1 VDLADFDHNA
11 VFASFLAE
19 SEEGL
24 DLMEQALLH
33 MESNPSEPEV
43 LHNIFRVAHSLKG
56 NAASL
61 ELNELAGFAHVV
73 EDLLEVFRGQMAA
86 PGPELISLLLKAVDE
101 LRGMVA
107 SSFTA
112 PQGLTFEQQELRKK
126 IAVEVVKRSKRVVT
140 AGAVSGDSAVAVKPD
155 ALPANHR
162 TLRADVGKLDHML
175 NLTGE
180 IVIAQGRLRRMIER
194 LDTEPGREILEMHR
208 EAERLYMELQNEV
221 MSIRMVPVGPLFRQL
236 IRTVRDLAKSH
247 GKLARLEVVGGDVE
261 VDTTVLEQLK
271 DPLLHLVR
279 NAIDHGLEKPAVR
292 QSQGKNPCGVIR
304 LTAAHSG
311 GNIIV
316 KMQDDGSGFDRKR
329 ILEKAR
335 RLGLWSGK
343 DELRDQDVCHLV
355 LQPGFST
362 AESVTDLSGR
372 GVGLDVVRRNI
383 DSIRGTVEIS
393 SPAGK
398 GSTVTIRLPLTL
410 AIIEGFQVKVG
421 AETFIVPLE
430 HVTECMELPAQSGAD
445 PRNIDSRNHDSSN
458 QDSSNQDSRNYDSRN
473 QEASGVLS
481 LRGAALPYVRL
492 RRVFRLSGQPAKREN
507 IVVVK
512 INEFHAGI
520 AVDELLG
527 GMQTV
532 VKPLGRALRT
542 VPGIAGS
549 TVLGD
554 GRVGLILD
562 VPGLLRGLMH
572 SALQAQA

>member
-1 VDLADFDHNA
+1 MDLADFDRHA

-24 DLMEQALLH
+24 DLMEQALLQ
-33 MESNPSEPEV
+33 MESNPAEPEV

-61 ELNELAGFAHVV
+61 ELNDLAGFAHVV
-73 EDLLEVFRGQMAA
+73 EDLLEIFRGQKAV
-86 PGPELISLLLKAVDE
+86 PSPELISLLLKAVDE

-107 SSFTA
+107 NAASG
-112 PQGLTFEQQELRKK
+112 PQSQTREQQELRKK
-126 IAVEVVKRSKRVVT
+126 IALQVEKRSKRVVN
-140 AGAVSGDSAVAVKPD
+140 AGVVSGDSAVPVKPD
-155 ALPANHR
+155 LPPAAQR
-162 TLRADVGKLDHML
+162 TLRAEVGKLDHML

-180 IVIAQGRLRRMIER
+180 IVVAQGRLRRMIER
-194 LDTEPGREILEMHR
+194 LNTEQGRAILEMHR

-247 GKLARLEVVGGDVE
+247 GKLARLEVVGGEVE
-261 VDTTVLEQLK
+261 VDTTVFEQLK

-279 NAIDHGLEKPAVR
+279 NAIDHGLENPAVR

-316 KMQDDGSGFDRKR
+316 QMQDDGAGFDRKL
-329 ILEKAR
+329 ILDKAR

-343 DELRDQDVCHLV
+343 EELRDQDVYDLV

-393 SPAGK
+393 STAGK
-398 GSTVTIRLPLTL
+398 GSVVTIRLPLTL
-410 AIIEGFQVKVG
+410 AIIEGFQVRVG
-421 AETFIVPLE
+421 AETFVVPLE
-430 HVTECMELPAQSGAD
+430 HVTECMELPAQSGM
-445 PRNIDSRNHDSSN
+445 DSRNL
-458 QDSSNQDSRNYDSRN
+458 
-473 QEASGVLS
+473 ETSGVLS
-481 LRGAALPYVRL
+481 LRGRALPYVRL
-492 RRVFRLSGQPAKREN
+492 RRVFSLSGQPAKREN
-507 IVVVK
+507 IMVVK

-532 VKPLGRALRT
+532 VKPLGRALRA

-562 VPGLLRGLMH
+562 VPGLLRGVMH
-572 SALQAQA
+572 TALQAQA

>member
-1 VDLADFDHNA
+1 LDLADFDRHA

-24 DLMEQALLH
+24 DLMEQALLQ
-33 MESNPSEPEV
+33 MESNPAEPEV

-61 ELNELAGFAHVV
+61 ELNDLAGFAHVV
-73 EDLLEVFRGQMAA
+73 EDLLEIFRGQKAV
-86 PGPELISLLLKAVDE
+86 PSPELISLLLKAVDE

-107 SSFTA
+107 NAASA
-112 PQGLTFEQQELRKK
+112 PQSLTPEQQELRKK
-126 IAVEVVKRSKRVVT
+126 IALQVEKRSKRVVN
-140 AGAVSGDSAVAVKPD
+140 AGVVSGDSTAAVRPD
-155 ALPANHR
+155 LLPAAQR
-162 TLRADVGKLDHML
+162 TLRAEVGKLDHML

-194 LDTEPGREILEMHR
+194 LNTEQGRAILEMHR

-247 GKLARLEVVGGDVE
+247 GKLARLEVVGGEVE
-261 VDTTVLEQLK
+261 VDTTVFEQLK

-279 NAIDHGLEKPAVR
+279 NAIDHGLENPAVR

-316 KMQDDGSGFDRKR
+316 QMQDDGAGFDRKL
-329 ILEKAR
+329 ILDKAH

-343 DELRDQDVCHLV
+343 EELRDQDVYDLV

-393 SPAGK
+393 STAGK
-398 GSTVTIRLPLTL
+398 GSVVTIRLPLTL
-410 AIIEGFQVKVG
+410 AIIEGFQVRVG
-421 AETFIVPLE
+421 AETFVVPLE
-430 HVTECMELPAQSGAD
+430 HVTECMELPAQSGM
-445 PRNIDSRNHDSSN
+445 DSRNL
-458 QDSSNQDSRNYDSRN
+458 
-473 QEASGVLS
+473 ETSGVLS
-481 LRGAALPYVRL
+481 LRGRALPYVRL
-492 RRVFRLSGQPAKREN
+492 RRVFSLSGQPAKREN

-512 INEFHAGI
+512 INEFHGGI

-532 VKPLGRALRT
+532 VKPLGRALRA

-562 VPGLLRGLMH
+562 VPGLLRGVMH